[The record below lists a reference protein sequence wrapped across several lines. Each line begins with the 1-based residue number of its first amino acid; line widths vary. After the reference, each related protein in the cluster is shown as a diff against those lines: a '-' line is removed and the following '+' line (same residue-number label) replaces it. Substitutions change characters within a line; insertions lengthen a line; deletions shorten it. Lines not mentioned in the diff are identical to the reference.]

1 MKNEIENINSP
12 NDDEE
17 VAPEPESEEV
27 VPEPESEEVG
37 FPADPIE
44 VEPKDEEE
52 GDSELLKQKNQEL
65 YEQLK
70 KSKGFIRDK
79 KTGKWVKKEQPKPE
93 KEVEGT
99 GDITKTELYSLVK
112 ANVPEEDV
120 NEVTI
125 YARSH
130 NISVTEA
137 LKLPEVK
144 AILKVKQEYRKTQ
157 EASNTGSSRRGS
169 SKITDEM
176 LLSQANKG
184 IMPDSEEDMVRLIR
198 ARRESKQAK

>member
-1 MKNEIENINSP
+1 MENELENINSP

-27 VPEPESEEVG
+27 G
-37 FPADPIE
+37 LPADPIE

-52 GDSELLKQKNQEL
+52 EDTDLLKQKNQEL

-112 ANVPEEDV
+112 ANVPDEDV

-130 NISVTEA
+130 SISVTEA

-169 SKITDEM
+169 SKISDDM
-176 LLSQANKG
+176 LLEQANKG
-184 IMPDSEEDMVRLIR
+184 IMPDTEEDMVRLIK
-198 ARRESKQAK
+198 ARREAKQAK

>member
-1 MKNEIENINSP
+1 MENELENINSP

-27 VPEPESEEVG
+27 G
-37 FPADPIE
+37 LPADPIE

-52 GDSELLKQKNQEL
+52 EDTDLLKQKNQEL

-112 ANVPEEDV
+112 ANVPDEDV

-130 NISVTEA
+130 SISVTEA

-144 AILKVKQEYRKTQ
+144 AILKVKQEYRTTQ

-169 SKITDEM
+169 SKISDDM
-176 LLSQANKG
+176 LLEQANKG
-184 IMPDSEEDMVRLIR
+184 IMPDTEEDMVRLIK
-198 ARRESKQAK
+198 ARREAKQAK